1 MHPHNPNTGFYL
13 VEGSFRAGGK
23 YEIAY
28 SERYTT
34 REDLNP
40 DELARLTSFLVEQR
54 MLGVEIPRITRVE
67 VLRAKENNSLPV
79 HERADRLL
87 RLLANQSS
95 SIGEVLEIF
104 PLGLGNS
111 GFRNELK
118 ITYSAMAWSES
129 TTDEELIFLTDY
141 LAGQG
146 WVTKDRQMYDGIGIH
161 QSVYGYLCRVEV
173 PGYSRIEE
181 ITTNPDSFPP
191 QRTPARPYQRSIEE
205 ITTTPNSSQ
214 CFVAMWFDDSMKDV
228 YEKGFETAI
237 KAACYTPFRIN
248 DAPGII
254 GDLYDAITDAIRRSR
269 FVVADFT
276 HGDGG
281 ARGGVYYEAG
291 FARGLGLPVI
301 FTCRKDMIDKAHF
314 DIRQFYHI
322 LWEPENPEDLRK
334 QLTDRIMAAIGQG
347 PNRNG

>member
-1 MHPHNPNTGFYL
+1 MVEDTCPIWEVSCVVHPHNWNTGAYL

-54 MLGVEIPRITRVE
+54 MHGIAVPRITRVE
-67 VLRAKENNSLPV
+67 VLRAKESKPLPV
-79 HERADRLL
+79 HERAERLL
-87 RLLANQSS
+87 RFLANANQSS

-104 PLGLGNS
+104 PLGLGLG

-118 ITYSAMAWSES
+118 VTYSAMAWSES
-129 TTDEELIFLTDY
+129 TADEYLGFLTDY
-141 LAGQG
+141 LARQG
-146 WVTKDRQMYDGIGIH
+146 WITKDRQMYDGMGMRRATREL
-161 QSVYGYLCRVEV
+161 YFCRVEV
-173 PGYSRIEE
+173 PGYSRVAE
-181 ITTNPDSFPP
+181 IRENPD
-191 QRTPARPYQRSIEE
+191 
-205 ITTTPNSSQ
+205 SSQ
-214 CFVAMWFDDSMKDV
+214 CFVAMWFDASMDDV

-237 KAACYTPFRIN
+237 EAAGYKPFRIDN
-248 DAPGII
+248 DPGLIGKIDDEII
-254 GDLYDAITDAIRRSR
+254 VAIRRSR

-276 HGDGG
+276 HDEKGV
-281 ARGGVYYEAG
+281 RGNVYYEAG

-301 FTCRKDMIDKAHF
+301 FTCRKDMIAKAHF
-314 DIRQFYHI
+314 DTRQFYHI

-334 QLTDRIMAAIGQG
+334 QLTDRILAAIGQG